1 MDTEQPLDP
10 RRREAHPERITI
22 GGETFIRNDIQ
33 ARELGESERSLNRG
47 DRHGAPFRF
56 FGGVKYRPERR
67 YAEFVMNSIQ
77 VRKSPMPERKRTHEK
92 PRRKAA
98 ARSSPAILSPEK
110 DQS

>member
-1 MDTEQPLDP
+1 MDTEQRLDP

-33 ARELGESERSLNRG
+33 AKQLGESERSVNRG
-47 DRHGAPFRF
+47 DKDGAPFRF

-77 VRKSPMPERKRTHEK
+77 VRKSLTPKRG
-92 PRRKAA
+92 RRHT
-98 ARSSPAILSPEK
+98 
-110 DQS
+110 